1 MTLSLETLTT
11 QIENFLPETDSQNS
25 TGKLPHTLETEH
37 NESEERETEVS
48 VTVVDKDSAVHTATV
63 KNIAEIAFKR
73 PGKGG
78 SSWFPCQCCG
88 EVRKF
93 GNCGRI
99 R

>member
-11 QIENFLPETDSQNS
+11 QIEKLPETDFQNS

-37 NESEERETEVS
+37 DESEEPEQTEVS
-48 VTVVDKDSAVHTATV
+48 VTVVDKNSVVNTATV
-63 KNIAEIAFKR
+63 KNIAEVAFKR